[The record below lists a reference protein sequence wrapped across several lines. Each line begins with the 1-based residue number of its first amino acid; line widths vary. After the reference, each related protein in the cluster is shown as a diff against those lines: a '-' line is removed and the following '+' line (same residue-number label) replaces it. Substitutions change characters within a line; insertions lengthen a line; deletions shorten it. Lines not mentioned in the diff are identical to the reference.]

1 MDIFLITGK
10 PACGKDTQA
19 DFIAKK
25 FKAKKIITSKLV
37 GNFLSNTA
45 LNKIKIGNSVI
56 DLEKQRKIPEQ
67 GKLWNPKLVS
77 FVLSKELLKA
87 IKLKKSIVI
96 SGSPRTLAEAKDYF
110 DILNKNLN
118 KEDYHFINLKI
129 SDKTSIKR
137 ALLRKRNIDDSAKV
151 VKERLNV
158 FKKQILPTIFF
169 LKKQGVLMEING
181 EKTRKEIF
189 AEICKKVEK
198 KFKC

>member
-1 MDIFLITGK
+1 M
-10 PACGKDTQA
+10 
-19 DFIAKK
+19 
-25 FKAKKIITSKLV
+25 
-37 GNFLSNTA
+37 
-45 LNKIKIGNSVI
+45 
-56 DLEKQRKIPEQ
+56 
-67 GKLWNPKLVS
+67 
-77 FVLSKELLKA
+77 SKELLKA